1 MKGNIYICLNEET
14 YNSNLPDIF
23 SRYRRPEYDEE
34 GALVQLLPTTY
45 AQMAEDNKFLYGTVV
60 DVEVNG
66 SQYYIVEMTAS
77 WLEGEVSYLLNLG
90 EGLSYPSNAI
100 LTSSEA
106 SQLVADNTQD
116 LV

>member
-14 YNSNLPDIF
+14 YNSELPDIF
-23 SRYRRPEYDEE
+23 SRYRRSEYDEE

-45 AQMAEDNKFLYGTVV
+45 AQMAEDNKFLYGAVINIE
-60 DVEVNG
+60 VEG

-77 WLEGEVSYLLNLG
+77 WLDGEVSHLLGLG

-100 LTSSEA
+100 LTSNEA

>member
-14 YNSNLPDIF
+14 YNSNLPDTF

-45 AQMAEDNKFLYGTVV
+45 AEMAEDSKFLYGQVV
-60 DVEVNG
+60 DIKVNE

-77 WLEGEVSYLLNLG
+77 WLEGEVSYLLSLG

-100 LTSSEA
+100 LTSNEV
-106 SQLVADNTQD
+106 SQLVAEYTQD

>member
-14 YNSNLPDIF
+14 YNSEIPDIF

-34 GALVQLLPTTY
+34 GVLVQLLPTTY
-45 AQMAEDNKFLYGTVV
+45 AQMAEDNKYLYGTVIN
-60 DVEVNG
+60 VEVNE

-77 WLEGEVSYLLNLG
+77 WLEGEVSYLLDLG

-100 LTSSEA
+100 LTSNEV
-106 SQLVADNTQD
+106 SQLIADNTQD

>member
-14 YNSNLPDIF
+14 YNSELPDIF

-45 AQMAEDNKFLYGTVV
+45 AEMAEDNKLLHGAVV
-60 DVEVNG
+60 NVEING
-66 SQYYIVEMTAS
+66 SQCYIVEMTAS
-77 WLEGEVSYLLNLG
+77 WLDGEVSHLLSLG
-90 EGLSYPSNAI
+90 EGLSYPNNAVLNSN
-100 LTSSEA
+100 EA
-106 SQLVADNTQD
+106 SQLVAENTQD